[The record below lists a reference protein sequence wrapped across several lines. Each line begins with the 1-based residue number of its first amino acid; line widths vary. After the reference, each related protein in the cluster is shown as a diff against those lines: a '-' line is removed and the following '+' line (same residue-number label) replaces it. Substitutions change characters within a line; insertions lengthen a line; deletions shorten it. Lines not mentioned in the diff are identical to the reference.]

1 MSLDVEPNAV
11 LVVIDLQKGLDDP
24 RCGRRD
30 NPACEDN
37 ISALVGAWRRS
48 GRPLVLVRHDDA
60 KADSPLALGRP
71 GNAFKDVL
79 VTALGD
85 REPDLLVAKSVSS
98 AFHGRPDLHGW
109 LRQRGILQLVFC
121 GVQTNRCCET
131 TARVAGSLGYDMLFA
146 LDATHTFD
154 DTGPDGTLI
163 AAEDFA
169 RTTAANLDPSFG
181 RVVSTADLLSG
192 VSAS

>member
-1 MSLDVEPNAV
+1 MAVDIEPNAV
-11 LVVIDLQKGLDDP
+11 LVVIDVQKGLDDP

-48 GRPLVLVRHDDA
+48 GRPLVLVRHDA
-60 KADSPLALGRP
+60 AQADSPLAPGQP

-79 VTALGD
+79 LAALGG

-98 AFHGRPDLHGW
+98 GFHGRPDLHGW
-109 LRQRGILQLVFC
+109 LREHGIRQLVLC
-121 GVQTNRCCET
+121 GIQTNRCCET
-131 TARVAGSLGYDMLFA
+131 TARVARSLGYDMLFA

-154 DTGPDGTLI
+154 DTSPDGTLI
-163 AAEDFA
+163 TAEDFA

-181 RVVSTADLLSG
+181 RVVSTADLLTE
-192 VSAS
+192 VV

>member
-1 MSLDVEPNAV
+1 VPVDLEPNAV
-11 LVVIDLQKGLDDP
+11 LVVIDVQKGLDDP
-24 RCGRRD
+24 DCGRRD

-37 ISALVGAWRRS
+37 ISALVDAWRRS

-60 KADSPLALGRP
+60 QADSPLAPGRP

-79 VTALGD
+79 LAALGG

-98 AFHGRPDLHGW
+98 GFHGQPDLDAW
-109 LRQRGILQLVFC
+109 LREHGLRQLVLC
-121 GVQTNRCCET
+121 GIQTNRCCET
-131 TARVAGSLGYDMLFA
+131 TARMAGSLGYDMLFA

-154 DTGPDGTLI
+154 DTGPDGTVI
-163 AAEDFA
+163 SAEDFA

-181 RVVSTADLLSG
+181 RVVSTADLLS
-192 VSAS
+192 

>member
-1 MSLDVEPNAV
+1 MAVEIEPNAV
-11 LVVIDLQKGLDDP
+11 LVVIDVQKGLDDP

-37 ISALVGAWRRS
+37 ISALVDAWRRS

-60 KADSPLALGRP
+60 QPDSPLAPGRP
-71 GNAFKDVL
+71 GNAFKDAVL
-79 VTALGD
+79 AALGD

-98 AFHGRPDLHGW
+98 GFHGRPDLHGW
-109 LRQRGILQLVFC
+109 LQEHGLHQLVLC
-121 GVQTNRCCET
+121 GIQTNRCCET
-131 TARVAGSLGYDMLFA
+131 TARMAGSLGYDMLFA

-154 DTGPDGTLI
+154 DTGPDGAVI

-181 RVVSTADLLSG
+181 RVVSTADLIT
-192 VSAS
+192 SAR